1 MNNCD
6 LSQLNIDF
14 LKTQLLIGNYKSAMT
29 ENKKGKE
36 LEKIFKYLITQPEK
50 EGINIKDIEDSQIF

>member
-14 LKTQLLIGNYKSAMT
+14 LKAQLLIGNYKST
-29 ENKKGKE
+29 INENKKGKE
-36 LEKIFKYLITQPEK
+36 LRKNF
-50 EGINIKDIEDSQIF
+50 